1 MDLTETTN
9 NAKARSGRRKP
20 PLAVFWTRLKMHKLA
35 LLGGVIVIMFV
46 LVALFVNAIMP
57 HDPFKQDLRQRLRGP
72 SHEYILGRDDI
83 GRCILS
89 RIIYGARTSLSIAVS
104 SIGIGL
110 SVGVLLG
117 ALAGYYQRLDGI
129 IMRLIDIMLAFP
141 SMFLALAIV
150 SALGP
155 GLRNVIIAVGIYS
168 IPTFCRVT
176 RGAVLM
182 VKENEYVE
190 AARAIGAG
198 DATIIFG
205 HILPNCLAPI
215 IVQTT
220 LYIPA
225 AIITAAGLS
234 FLGLGVQSPIAEW
247 GAMLGEGRVYLRVAP
262 HVAIFP
268 GLAIM
273 IVVLGFNLFGDGL
286 RDALDPRL
294 K

>member
-1 MDLTETTN
+1 MGLNETSN
-9 NAKARSGRRKP
+9 NVQAPARRRKA
-20 PLAVFWTRLKMHKLA
+20 PLSVFWTRLKKHKLA
-35 LLGGVIVIMFV
+35 LSGGVIVILFV
-46 LVALFVNAIMP
+46 LAALLVNAITP

-72 SHEYILGRDDI
+72 SAEYPLGRDDI

-89 RIIYGARTSLSIAVS
+89 RIIYGARTSLAIAVS

-117 ALAGYYQRLDGI
+117 ALAGFYQRLDGI

-198 DATIIFG
+198 DATIIFR

-247 GAMLGEGRVYLRVAP
+247 GAMLGEGRIYLRVAP